1 MSRLHKHTE
10 ALLRIETVLHNK
22 IYDEDV
28 TLLRDYIQ
36 REINI
41 AFKNE

>member
-22 IYDEDV
+22 VYDEDV

>member
-10 ALLRIETVLHNK
+10 ALLRIETVLYNK
-22 IYDEDV
+22 VYDEDV
-28 TLLRDYIQ
+28 ALLRDYIQ